1 MTATFNFIGEI
12 RTPYERLEDC
22 PNNIQPNGPECRIVL
37 KPEYRDGLTGLE
49 PGQSV
54 LLLYWFEGVERSLM
68 LQRSPRCASS
78 EPTGTFSLRSPH
90 RPNPIAAAVL
100 TVGDVREGG
109 LIVQGL
115 DCLDGTALL
124 DIKPAT
130 RQEIASHLSA

>member
-1 MTATFNFIGEI
+1 MAATLNFIGQI

-49 PGQSV
+49 PGQTV

-68 LQRSPRCASS
+68 LQRSPRCTGSA
-78 EPTGTFSLRSPH
+78 PTGTFSLRSPH

-100 TVGDVREGG
+100 TIGDMREDG
-109 LIVQGL
+109 LIVQGI
-115 DCLDGTALL
+115 DCLNGTGLL
-124 DIKPAT
+124 DTKPAT
-130 RQEIASHLSA
+130 RQEIARHINL